1 MGENMTPQ
9 RSSRRPSPAM
19 AVALL
24 ALFVALGG
32 SAVAAVELARNSVG
46 SEQIRAGSVTTTKL
60 RNGAVTGAKVANG
73 SLSGADITGPVAS
86 AGSASTASS
95 ANTVNCPGGTLP
107 SIGLCVE
114 STLRAPLA
122 FTDAVKAC
130 SGANRR
136 LPTVGELVALAAAG
150 VDLGAPELSGDVRG
164 DSPIDNQVVVYSD
177 GATVT
182 TESAKTLRAFR
193 CLTLPVG

>member
-1 MGENMTPQ
+1 MGENMNPQ

-32 SAVAAVELARNSVG
+32 SAVAAVELASNSVG
-46 SEQIRAGSVTTTKL
+46 NKQIRAGSVTTTKL

-73 SLSGADITGPVAS
+73 TLSAADIAGPVAA
-86 AGSASTASS
+86 AGSASTAGS

-107 SIGLCVE
+107 RIGLCVE

-122 FTDAVKAC
+122 FSDAVKAC
-130 SGANRR
+130 GDANRR
-136 LPTVGELVALAAAG
+136 LPTVGELVTLAAAG

-164 DSPIDNQVVVYSD
+164 ESPLNNQVVVYSD
-177 GATVT
+177 STVT
-182 TESAKTLRAFR
+182 TESSKTQRAFR
-193 CLTLPVG
+193 CVTLPVG